1 MAKSTPIWFGIPEW
15 YGIQQQVDGTLLPV
29 TSAYDARNMETGDG
43 NLSVAKGYTKHK
55 NVALPGSNIMLRLII
70 AKGTNKIY
78 AVTVSTIYHWDED
91 NSTWAVLQSG
101 GSNFSFGDSPL
112 ATRQVDVLQTRIGTR
127 DVILVCTGERQI
139 LKIYTDDDTC
149 EWFGAGLY
157 SYEGKVA
164 SYDAQN
170 MVVTLNDVLTDEQR
184 RRCLTYGI
192 TIGGYYYDV
201 YEVNTDENDPPTTT
215 LVTLT
220 AALLHTPEQDED
232 VTIRGGGSEAQVA
245 YAELYSNRL
254 FAAGDPDAPYRL
266 YWSAV
271 PGDGRTIEDWLSVEG
286 SADASGGYVEVGDAS
301 SDNIIGLTALSN
313 QLIIWKRYS
322 VWRLFGDRPSTYT
335 LERVDNESDLMSN
348 AGVVT
353 KYDAP
358 YLLMPNGIYTYN
370 SVSVVPVDNGIKYLR
385 RFFEEK
391 QPDVS
396 NSRSAYWN
404 NRLYM
409 TCKVNPSS
417 SYEDTIIV
425 YDIARNSYMIR
436 DGFQIVDMASAGSD
450 LFVLTD
456 SRYMC
461 RFESGTSY
469 DGTPISA
476 YWLTQP
482 TDFGRK
488 MNRHQAMAIYSH
500 IVGEN
505 PVKVTVYG
513 DYLDHTKDVTPLVAR
528 AGYTTMRF
536 QTDQQYFVQFKF
548 ENITGGA
555 FSICG
560 GVNVYVLSEL
570 KE

>member
-1 MAKSTPIWFGIPEW
+1 
-15 YGIQQQVDGTLLPV
+15 
-29 TSAYDARNMETGDG
+29 
-43 NLSVAKGYTKHK
+43 
-55 NVALPGSNIMLRLII
+55 MLFR
-70 AKGTNKIY
+70 
-78 AVTVSTIYHWDED
+78 S
-91 NSTWAVLQSG
+91 
-101 GSNFSFGDSPL
+101 
-112 ATRQVDVLQTRIGTR
+112 
-127 DVILVCTGERQI
+127 
-139 LKIYTDDDTC
+139 
-149 EWFGAGLY
+149 
-157 SYEGKVA
+157 
-164 SYDAQN
+164 
-170 MVVTLNDVLTDEQR
+170 EQ
-184 RRCLTYGI
+184 G
-192 TIGGYYYDV
+192 
-201 YEVNTDENDPPTTT
+201 
-215 LVTLT
+215 
-220 AALLHTPEQDED
+220 ED

-254 FAAGDPDAPYRL
+254 FAAGDHDAPYRL

-513 DYLDHTKDVTPLVAR
+513 DYLDHTKNVTPLVAR

-536 QTDQQYFVQFKF
+536 QTDQQYFIQFKF

-560 GVNVYVLSEL
+560 GVNIYVLSEL